1 MPLYRREYEHDACGV
16 GLAVD
21 VHGRKTREI
30 VEFGLRIN
38 ENMAHRGAENA
49 DRTGDGAG
57 ITVQIPHEFIL
68 SQGIQVP
75 EEGRYGTGLVFLPKH
90 SADEC
95 MDIFR
100 KEVKSEG
107 LHLVSERNVPVRHG
121 IPGKAAQECEPKI
134 LQVFITSYD
143 SQEQLEHKLYKTRK
157 RIEKLLAHEEEFY
170 ICSLS
175 TSRMVYKGMLTPA
188 QLRQYYPDLSDPL
201 FKSAIAMVHS
211 RFSTNTM
218 PAWRSAQPF
227 RLLCHNGEINTIK
240 GNRSWMSARESVM
253 SSEWFDV
260 SELYPV
266 LQENM
271 SDSAS
276 LDNTAE
282 FISMSGKSVPHTMSM
297 LIPESWNDKNP
308 IPDDLKAF
316 YEYHSILMEP
326 WDGPAAVLFTDGRS
340 AGGMLDRN
348 GLRPLRYTI
357 TKDGMLIM
365 ASEAGVIPV
374 NGSDILEKGKLRPG
388 KMLIVDTE
396 KKTVSQ
402 DNGIK
407 ETLSKAYPYREWLNK
422 NRVELGDVMSGR
434 EPERAVSD
442 IETVKETFGYC
453 AQDESVI
460 ISMAETG
467 REPLGSMGNDSPI
480 PVLSE
485 RPQRLFNYFR
495 QSFAQVTNPPID
507 PIREE
512 LVMSITGYAGSI
524 HWNILDPMP
533 EHCKVV
539 KIKHPVMTNKELDL
553 LMNLEYKGF
562 ATSVIRMTF
571 DPSERLEDAIERM
584 CTESE
589 NAVDAGSSYIVLSD
603 RSVCDGMIPIPSALA
618 VAAVHSHLIK
628 GRKRIQT
635 ALIVESGEPREVMHH
650 ALLFGYGANAV
661 NPYMAFAVLDD
672 AVKDD
677 RIKMDIASAEHNY
690 ISALEKGILKVMSKM
705 GIATLRSY
713 RGAGLFETLGISK
726 DVADRYFS
734 GTPSPIGGISLDDI
748 ERAAKEVRS
757 EACGKETHSWSAK
770 AVKELHK
777 AVSGDRE
784 AYERFKETQNTRT
797 FIRDAMS
804 LRTVSEIPIDSV
816 ESAEMIMRRFST
828 GAMSFG
834 SISAEAHETLAE
846 AMNIIGGQSNTG
858 EGGEDPKRFTP
869 CNGRNIRSSIKQIAS
884 GRFGVTA
891 EYLVNADEIQIKVAQ
906 GAKPG
911 EGGQLIGHKVNEIIA
926 ATRHTLP
933 GVTLISPPPH
943 HDIYSIEDLAQLI
956 YDMRCINPKARISV
970 KLVSCSGVGTIA
982 VGVAKAGA
990 DVILIS
996 GADGG
1001 TGASPASSI
1010 KHAGMPWEIGLAE
1023 TQQTLVMNGLR
1034 ERVRV
1039 QTDGQMKTGRDVIVA
1054 ALLGAEEYSF
1064 STAPLVALGCVMDRK
1079 CHLNTCPVGIAT
1091 QDPERRK
1098 RFKGSANDLIC
1109 YFRHVAEDVREWLAK
1124 LGFCSL
1130 NDIIGRA
1137 DLISPADE
1145 RIDISDMIETIPG
1158 AQMHN
1163 VRQADPTAGSLD
1175 KRMIKDAGPAFAG
1188 SHTDLS
1194 YKLRN
1199 TDRSVGT
1206 MLSGEVVRSSKD
1218 VSISIRFTGS
1228 AGQSFG
1234 AFLVKGIDME
1244 LKGEANDYVGKGM
1257 SGGRISIIPDGNGDV
1272 IAGNTVMYGATS
1284 GELYIRGKA
1293 GERFA
1298 VRNSGAVAVAEGIGD
1313 HGCEYMTGGKVVI
1326 LGSVGRNFAAGMSGG
1341 SAYVL
1346 NEDGNFDR
1354 NCNMGMVELSLVDD
1368 PEELKG
1374 MIESHRKYTGSPKAE
1389 TILKDWSKWVK
1400 RFLKVVPVQQSRS

>member
-1 MPLYRREYEHDACGV
+1 MSLYRREYEHDSCGV

-21 VHGRKTREI
+21 VSGKKTRDI
-30 VEFGLRIN
+30 VELGLRIN

-57 ITVQIPHEFIL
+57 ITTQIPHEFIL
-68 SQGIQVP
+68 SLGIQVP
-75 EEGRYGTGLVFLPKH
+75 EEGRYGTGLLFLPK
-90 SADEC
+90 DPDKC
-95 MDIFR
+95 MDVFR
-100 KEVKSEG
+100 KEVNDEG
-107 LHLVSERNVPVRHG
+107 LHLISEREVPVRRG
-121 IPGKAAQECEPKI
+121 IPGRAAQECEPKI

-143 SQEQLEHKLYKTRK
+143 SQEQLEHKLYKVRK
-157 RIEKLLAHEEEFY
+157 KTEKLLAHEEEFY

-175 TSRMVYKGMLTPA
+175 TARMVYKGMLTPA

-253 SSEWFDV
+253 RSEWFDV
-260 SELYPV
+260 TELYPV
-266 LQENM
+266 LQDNM

-282 FISMSGKSVPHTMSM
+282 FISMSGKSIQHTMSM

-308 IPDDLKAF
+308 IHDDLKAF

-326 WDGPAAVLFTDGRS
+326 WDGPAAVLFTDGRI

-348 GLRPLRYTI
+348 GLRPLRYTL
-357 TKDGMLIM
+357 TKNGTLIM

-374 NGSDILEKGKLRPG
+374 EGTDVLEKGKLRPG
-388 KMLIVDTE
+388 KMMIIDTE
-396 KKTVSQ
+396 RKAVIQ
-402 DNGIK
+402 DDEIK
-407 ETLSKAYPYREWLNK
+407 EALSKAYPYREWLSK
-422 NRVELGDVMSGR
+422 NRVELEEVMSGR
-434 EPERAVSD
+434 EPERAVPD
-442 IETVKETFGYC
+442 MNTAKRVFGYNE
-453 AQDESVI
+453 QDTSVI

-467 REPLGSMGNDSPI
+467 REPLGSMGNDSPV

-485 RPQRLFNYFR
+485 QPQRLFNYFR

-524 HWNILDPMP
+524 HWNVLDPMP

-571 DPSERLEDAIERM
+571 DFSERLEDAIDRICE
-584 CTESE
+584 EAE
-589 NAVDAGSSYIVLSD
+589 KAVDAGSSYIVLSD
-603 RSVCDGMIPIPSALA
+603 RHAHGTIPIPSVLA
-618 VAAVHSHLIK
+618 VAAVHGHLIK
-628 GRKRIQT
+628 KRKRVQT
-635 ALIVESGEPREVMHH
+635 ALIIESGEPREVMHH

-672 AVKDD
+672 AIKGDM
-677 RIKMDIASAEHNY
+677 IKMDISSAERNY
-690 ISALEKGILKVMSKM
+690 VSALEKGILKVMSKM

-713 RGAGLFETLGISK
+713 RGANLFEALGISK
-726 DVADRYFS
+726 DVTGKYFS
-734 GTPSPIGGISLDDI
+734 NTPSPIGGISLDDI
-748 ERAAKEVRS
+748 EGAAKDIGS
-757 EACGKETHSWSAK
+757 GPQGKETHSWSVQ

-777 AVSGDRE
+777 AVAGDKE
-784 AYERFKETQNTRT
+784 AYGRFKETQGTRT
-797 FIRDAMS
+797 FVRDAMS
-804 LRTVSEIPIDSV
+804 PRTASEIPMDSV
-816 ESAEMIMRRFST
+816 EPAEMIMRRFST

-858 EGGEDPKRFTP
+858 EGGEDPERYRTRD
-869 CNGRNIRSSIKQIAS
+869 GRNVRSAIKQIAS

-1001 TGASPASSI
+1001 TGASPVSSI
-1010 KHAGMPWEIGLAE
+1010 KYAGMPWEIGLAE

-1034 ERVRV
+1034 ERVRI
-1039 QTDGQMKTGRDVIVA
+1039 QTDGQLKTGRDVITA

-1064 STAPLVALGCVMDRK
+1064 STAPLVALGCVMDRR

-1091 QDPERRK
+1091 QDPEKRK
-1098 RFKGSANDLIC
+1098 RFKGSAKDLIC
-1109 YFRHVAEDVREWLAK
+1109 YFRYVAEDVREWLAK
-1124 LGFCSL
+1124 MGFRSL

-1137 DLISPADE
+1137 DLIQPADG
-1145 RIDISDMIETIPG
+1145 RMDLSDMIETVPG
-1158 AQMHN
+1158 AQMHS
-1163 VRQADPTAGSLD
+1163 VRQVDPAAGSID
-1175 KRMIKDAGPAFAG
+1175 KKMIKDAAPAFSG
-1188 SHTDLS
+1188 SSADLS
-1194 YKLRN
+1194 YTLRN

-1218 VSISIRFTGS
+1218 VSIRIRFTGS

-1234 AFLVKGIDME
+1234 AFLIKGIEME

-1298 VRNSGAVAVAEGIGD
+1298 VRNSGATAVAEGIGD
-1313 HGCEYMTGGKVVI
+1313 HGCEYMTGGKVAI

-1341 SAYVL
+1341 TAYVL
-1346 NEDGNFDR
+1346 NENGTFDR

-1368 PEELKG
+1368 PGELKE
-1374 MIESHRKYTGSPKAE
+1374 MIEAHRRYTGSTKAE
-1389 TILKDWSKWVK
+1389 TILKDWETWVR
-1400 RFLKVVPVQQSRS
+1400 RFLKVIPVQTPRS

>member
-1 MPLYRREYEHDACGV
+1 MLYRKEYEHDACGV

-21 VHGRKTREI
+21 ISGKKTRDI

-57 ITVQIPHEFIL
+57 ITVQIPHEFIV

-75 EEGRYGTGLVFLPKH
+75 EEGRYGTGLVFLPKR
-90 SADEC
+90 SADGC
-95 MDIFR
+95 MEVFR
-100 KEVKSEG
+100 NEVKKEG
-107 LHLVSERNVPVRHG
+107 LHMISERNVPVRHG
-121 IPGKAAQECEPKI
+121 IPGRTAQECEPKI

-143 SQEQLEHKLYKTRK
+143 SQEQLEHKLYKIRK
-157 RIEKLLAHEEEFY
+157 KVEKLLAHEEEFY
-170 ICSLS
+170 VCSLS
-175 TSRMVYKGMLTPA
+175 TSRIVYKGMLTPA

-201 FKSAIAMVHS
+201 FKSAIAMIHS

-253 SSEWFDV
+253 RSEWFDV
-260 SELYPV
+260 TELYPV

-282 FISMSGKSVPHTMSM
+282 FISMSGKSIPHTMSM

-308 IPDDLKAF
+308 IHDDLKAF

-326 WDGPAAVLFTDGRS
+326 WDGPAAVLFTDGRI

-348 GLRPLRYTI
+348 GLRPLRYTV
-357 TKDGMLIM
+357 TKNGTLIM
-365 ASEAGVIPV
+365 ASEAGVVPV
-374 NGSDILEKGKLRPG
+374 NGTDVLEKGKLSPG

-396 KKTVSQ
+396 NKTVIQ
-402 DNGIK
+402 DDEIK
-407 ETLSKAYPYREWLNK
+407 RTLSKAYPYREWLNK

-434 EPERAVSD
+434 EPERTVPD
-442 IETVKETFGYC
+442 IEKARGMFGYS
-453 AQDESVI
+453 AHDESAI
-460 ISMAETG
+460 ATMAETG

-553 LMNLEYKGF
+553 LVNLEYKGF
-562 ATSVIRMTF
+562 ATSVVETVF
-571 DPSERLEDAIERM
+571 DPSEGLEDAIGRI
-584 CTESE
+584 CIESE
-589 NAVDAGSSYIVLSD
+589 KAVDAGSSYIVLSD
-603 RSVCDGMIPIPSALA
+603 RSVCKGMIPIPSVLA
-618 VAAVHSHLIK
+618 VAAVHGHLIK
-628 GRKRIQT
+628 KRKRIQT

-650 ALLFGYGANAV
+650 ALLFGYGANAI

-672 AVKDD
+672 AVKDG
-677 RIKMDIASAEHNY
+677 RIRMDISSAEHNY
-690 ISALEKGILKVMSKM
+690 ISALEKGILKVISKM

-713 RGAGLFETLGISK
+713 RGAGLFEMLGISK

-734 GTPSPIGGISLDDI
+734 GTPSPIRGISLDDI
-748 ERAAKEVRS
+748 ERTAKDTHPDI
-757 EACGKETHSWSAK
+757 CGKETHSWSAR
-770 AVKELHK
+770 AVKELRK
-777 AVSGDRE
+777 AASGDRE
-784 AYERFKETQNTRT
+784 AYERFKGTQETRT
-797 FIRDAMS
+797 FVRDAMS
-804 LRTVSEIPIDSV
+804 FKTGSEMPMDNV

-858 EGGEDPKRFTP
+858 EGGEDPKRFGP
-869 CNGRNIRSSIKQIAS
+869 CNGRNIRSAIKQVAS

-911 EGGQLIGHKVNEIIA
+911 EGGQLIGHKVNETIA

-1001 TGASPASSI
+1001 TGASPVSSI
-1010 KHAGMPWEIGLAE
+1010 KYAGMPWEIGLAE
-1023 TQQTLVMNGLR
+1023 AQQTLVMNGLR
-1034 ERVRV
+1034 ERVRL
-1039 QTDGQMKTGRDVIVA
+1039 QTDGQMKTGRDVIIA

-1079 CHLNTCPVGIAT
+1079 CHLNTCPAGIAT

-1098 RFKGSANDLIC
+1098 RFKGTPDDLIC

-1124 LGFCSL
+1124 MGFCSL

-1137 DLISPADE
+1137 DLIDQADS
-1145 RIDISDMIETIPG
+1145 RVDISEIIETTSG
-1158 AQMHN
+1158 AQMHS
-1163 VRQADPTAGSLD
+1163 VRQADPTAGSID
-1175 KRMIKDAGPAFAG
+1175 KMMIKDAEQAFAG
-1188 SHTDLS
+1188 HHTELS

-1206 MLSGEVVRSSKD
+1206 MLSGEIVRSSKD
-1218 VSISIRFTGS
+1218 VSIGIKFTGS

-1234 AFLVKGIDME
+1234 AFLIKGIEME
-1244 LKGEANDYVGKGM
+1244 LKGEANDYVGKGL
-1257 SGGRISIIPDGNGDV
+1257 SGGCISIIPDGNGDV

-1284 GELYIRGKA
+1284 GELYLSGKA

-1298 VRNSGAVAVAEGIGD
+1298 VRNSGATAVAEGIGD
-1313 HGCEYMTGGKVVI
+1313 HGCEYMTGGKVAI

-1341 SAYVL
+1341 TAYVL
-1346 NEDGNFDR
+1346 NENGTFDR

-1374 MIESHRKYTGSPKAE
+1374 MIESHLKHTGSRKAGI
-1389 TILKDWSKWVK
+1389 ILKDWDEWVK
-1400 RFLKVVPVQQSRS
+1400 KFLKVTPVQASRS